1 MSFAAEVKKELC
13 ERGGSYSHLCLAEL
27 AALFLLGSRMETG
40 EDGQRNL
47 RFSSDNP
54 LISKK
59 CFTFLKKSFNM
70 SLRVSEREQ
79 QEGRRTEFSVIVE
92 GNDSVRTVLH
102 ALGLERS
109 DGGELPYYV
118 WNPRTLRNQSCKR
131 AWIRGLFLMGGR
143 ISDPAK
149 SYHFEI
155 TLPDSQTADCLM
167 QCIGEF
173 TREPKLLKRKQQWVV
188 YVKDGA
194 QIADLLTIME
204 AHVSLMKYENER
216 IVREVR
222 GSVNRRVN
230 CEVSNLNKT
239 LAAARKQVEDITW
252 IQERM
257 GLERLPENLQ
267 EVARLRLE
275 HTEASLQELG
285 ELLHPPLGRSG
296 VNHRLQKLCEIAE
309 GLRSN

>member
-13 ERGGSYSHLCLAEL
+13 ERGGNHTNLCLAEL
-27 AALFLLGSRMETG
+27 AALFLLGGRLEPG
-40 EDGQRNL
+40 ENGQKNL
-47 RFSSDNP
+47 RFSSDNA

-70 SLRVSEREQ
+70 SLRVSEWEKS
-79 QEGRRTEFSVIVE
+79 EGRRTEFSVLVE
-92 GNDSVRTVLH
+92 GNESVRTVLS
-102 ALGLERS
+102 ALGFART
-109 DGGELPYYV
+109 DGEGLSGSE
-118 WNPRTLRNQSCKR
+118 WNSLTLKNQGCKR

-143 ISDPAK
+143 INDPAK

-155 TLPDSQTADCLM
+155 GLPDLQTADCLM
-167 QCIGEF
+167 RCIGEF
-173 TREPKLLKRKQQWVV
+173 TREPKLLQRKQQWIV

-194 QIADLLTIME
+194 QIADLLTVME
-204 AHVSLMKYENER
+204 AHVSLMHYENER

-239 LAAARKQVEDITW
+239 LAAARKQAEDIAW
-252 IQERM
+252 IRDHM

>member
-13 ERGGSYSHLCLAEL
+13 ERGGSHSHLCLAEL
-27 AALFLLGSRMETG
+27 AALFLLGSRLETG

-102 ALGLERS
+102 ALGLGRS
-109 DGGELPYYV
+109 DGGELPYCG
-118 WNPRTLRNQSCKR
+118 WNPRTLKNQSCKR
-131 AWIRGLFLMGGR
+131 AWIRGLFLMSGR

-167 QCIGEF
+167 RCIGEF

-204 AHVSLMKYENER
+204 AHVSLMNYENER